1 MLELEEN
8 SKVLQSLEQKLTEI
22 GDSLWHYKLK
32 KTNFELRTK
41 TVEQD
46 FWLDSKNSS
55 EVLKDLNNLKSK
67 VEGYSKIETE
77 LKRCIRNERI
87 TKHGTRWRI
96 NKRSYKNNQ

>member
-1 MLELEEN
+1 MIHFDITNLKKQILN
-8 SKVLQSLEQKLTEI
+8 LEQ
-22 GDSLWHYKLK
+22 
-32 KTNFELRTK
+32 K

-87 TKHGTRWRI
+87 TKHRTR
-96 NKRSYKNNQ
+96 